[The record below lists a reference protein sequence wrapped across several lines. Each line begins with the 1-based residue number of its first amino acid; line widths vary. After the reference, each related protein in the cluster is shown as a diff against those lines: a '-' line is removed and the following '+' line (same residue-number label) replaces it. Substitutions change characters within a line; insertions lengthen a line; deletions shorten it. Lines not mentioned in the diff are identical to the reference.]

1 LEFRSPEFG
10 SPEVSFFLPLP
21 FPLSPPPPLLLPPR
35 GLPTRARPEPWSR
48 RRLGPAPRRAHS
60 VVPPPP
66 RDRARRPSLPARA
79 LPCFPGEPY
88 PRRGCPRR
96 NPTSPCP
103 RPPAPVSLRPQRPLP
118 GGPPL
123 PAPPT
128 PRLAPSHRGL
138 PPRASAAR
146 PGRVPPCLGH
156 APPAVLP
163 VRARAPA
170 THAPRVCTARVPSA
184 RATRSRA
191 CVRGRTALNLVL
203 IHFNCCSVNM
213 LHRALRRATNLSNF
227 RFY

>member
-1 LEFRSPEFG
+1 
-10 SPEVSFFLPLP
+10 VSFSPPIPFPLSLLPLP
-21 FPLSPPPPLLLPPR
+21 FFFPHVASLTARVPRPGRAAAPVSPLVRARATPPPL
-35 GLPTRARPEPWSR
+35 RA
-48 RRLGPAPRRAHS
+48 
-60 VVPPPP
+60 
-66 RDRARRPSLPARA
+66 RARRPSLPARA

>member
-1 LEFRSPEFG
+1 MTQHFRHKMLFMTNFVLNITLYFYHTKPFFVVHGPSP
-10 SPEVSFFLPLP
+10 
-21 FPLSPPPPLLLPPR
+21 
-35 GLPTRARPEPWSR
+35 A
-48 RRLGPAPRRAHS
+48 A
-60 VVPPPP
+60 
-66 RDRARRPSLPARA
+66 LPARA
-79 LPCFPGEPY
+79 PS
-88 PRRGCPRR
+88 PRRAPPRA
-96 NPTSPCP
+96 
-103 RPPAPVSLRPQRPLP
+103 RPPWPRLAPPRPLP